1 MHAHG
6 ELGKCMPMAS
16 WANAC
21 PWRAGQMHAHGELG
35 KCMPMASS
43 AATSPLHGQGGLHSR
58 HDGQHHQANQAHQLV
73 LLQAI

>member
-1 MHAHG
+1 
-6 ELGKCMPMAS
+6 
-16 WANAC
+16 
-21 PWRAGQMHAHGELG
+21 MHAHGELG